1 MKKEKVLLVDDEKV
15 IRDEFIH
22 IFKNSDYILETASNS
37 LEALEK
43 IKNLKYDLAIVDIKM
58 PNFKNRFSETAG
70 IELLKWLKN
79 NKPHLPVIML
89 SVIKELDIADKAM
102 KLGAKDY
109 ILKDDKNQTDLI
121 EEINSIMKSHT
132 DRAIKALREDH
143 VLLKIE
149 NSNLIDKI
157 NDLENKL
164 TKSIRQNSDYEI
176 LLSTKYSV
184 KQNLIIFITLLLAS
198 LLSLSF
204 YFDLNITIIH
214 PLLSIVVAIVSL
226 GFVVLSIM
234 RLKHDRKNKHK

>member
-1 MKKEKVLLVDDEKV
+1 
-15 IRDEFIH
+15 
-22 IFKNSDYILETASNS
+22 
-37 LEALEK
+37 
-43 IKNLKYDLAIVDIKM
+43 M